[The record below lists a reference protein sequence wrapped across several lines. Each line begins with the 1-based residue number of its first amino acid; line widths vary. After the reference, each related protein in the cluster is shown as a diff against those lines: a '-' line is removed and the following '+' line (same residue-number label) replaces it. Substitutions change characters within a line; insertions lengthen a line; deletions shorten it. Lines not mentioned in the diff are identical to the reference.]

1 MTKNKVALVTG
12 SSKRVG
18 QQLIID
24 LSAAGYEVW
33 IHYNTSQSEAHTL
46 RDNIRENG
54 SIAHCVSGDI
64 RKKEDVQQYDPK
76 HSKYQWTFGCFDQ
89 QYR

>member
-18 QQLIID
+18 RQLIID
-24 LSAAGYEVW
+24 LSTAGYEVW
-33 IHYNTSQSEAHTL
+33 IHYNTSQSEAHAL

-64 RKKEDVQQYDPK
+64 RKRRCTKHDPK
-76 HSKYQWTFGCFDQ
+76 HSKYQWTFGCFNQ